1 VDVYFPP
8 RKRSRISA
16 PFVFSGE
23 RVEQKKQVSI
33 DVLPD
38 ECLFEIFR
46 RLPGGQEKSACASV
60 SKRWLTLLSNICR
73 DEFCSN
79 STTEYLKPEEKS
91 AENKAEDPEI
101 ESDGCLSR
109 SLEGK
114 KATDVRLAAIA
125 VGTASRGGL
134 GKLLIRGSNSA
145 RRVTDVG
152 LRAIARGCPS
162 LRVLSLWNL
171 SSVGDEGLC
180 EIANG
185 CHQLEK
191 LELCQCSEITDKAL
205 LAVAKHCPNLTDL
218 TIESCSKIGNE
229 GLQAIGRCCPNLKSI
244 SIKDCPL
251 LGDHG
256 VASLLASTSYVLT
269 KVKLQA
275 LNITDVSGCYWT
287 LWQGCN

>member
-91 AENKAEDPEI
+91 AENKAGRRQQMLD
-101 ESDGCLSR
+101 
-109 SLEGK
+109 
-114 KATDVRLAAIA
+114 
-125 VGTASRGGL
+125 
-134 GKLLIRGSNSA
+134 LLP
-145 RRVTDVG
+145 
-152 LRAIARGCPS
+152 L
-162 LRVLSLWNL
+162 L
-171 SSVGDEGLC
+171 
-180 EIANG
+180 
-185 CHQLEK
+185 
-191 LELCQCSEITDKAL
+191 LELL
-205 LAVAKHCPNLTDL
+205 VVVVW
-218 TIESCSKIGNE
+218 ESF
-229 GLQAIGRCCPNLKSI
+229 
-244 SIKDCPL
+244 
-251 LGDHG
+251 
-256 VASLLASTSYVLT
+256 
-269 KVKLQA
+269 
-275 LNITDVSGCYWT
+275 
-287 LWQGCN
+287 